1 MEKNNLQ
8 KLQSGANFKFNH
20 KTEKEFYVICYISIE
35 KCFPYNKP
43 FIKIEIHTK
52 VKLSSLPPYKKDPYS
67 PYIQYKSFLGELE
80 EKFQEA
86 LEFIKN
92 EGFDINTVD

>member
-1 MEKNNLQ
+1 MEENNLQ
-8 KLQSGANFKFNH
+8 KLQNGANLKFNH

-52 VKLSSLPPYKKDPYS
+52 AKISSL

-80 EKFQEA
+80 ENFQEA

-92 EGFDINTVD
+92 EGFDTNKVD